1 MIDYRSENYQTLVSY
16 TNLKKTLLNSK
27 EDKETRLHIEIR
39 GVHFATGAIENTV
52 KTPSEEFAAV
62 TVVK

>member
-1 MIDYRSENYQTLVSY
+1 MEE
-16 TNLKKTLLNSK
+16 KTVKTEKNQMSVK
-27 EDKETRLHIEIR
+27 IR
-39 GVHFATGAIENTV
+39 GFHFATGAKENTV

>member
-1 MIDYRSENYQTLVSY
+1 MRDYRSENYQTLVSY

-27 EDKETRLHIEIR
+27 EETRLHIEIR
-39 GVHFATGAIENTV
+39 GFHFETGAIENMV